1 MSKKCRQRASFRGS
15 GKRSG
20 HSHETKENRMRI
32 GEGVSDFLWSIGRE
46 RASPAELELEDVR
59 LYVQVRLALGIS
71 PRALHNE
78 VSAMRAMIKVCGRRD
93 FAASPELRSRALGI
107 PRGSRIGTNSP
118 ISDAACEDLIERA
131 EAIDP
136 GTACLIRLERTI
148 GLRGK
153 EGNMSPPSLAP
164 WMEQLL
170 TGQPLH
176 VTRGTK
182 GGRERHV
189 NVPCRSSAQH
199 AIELAIAFCAQNDGV
214 FYPHKTLKQALRRY
228 EHVMGHRLKVKGH
241 SLRYR
246 FAEDRYRLYRAD
258 GLTEDEAL
266 VFLARDLGHGDK
278 RGRWVRQVYLRNLLP
293 PLKGRRSRSI
303 PTCH

>member
-1 MSKKCRQRASFRGS
+1 
-15 GKRSG
+15 
-20 HSHETKENRMRI
+20 MRI
-32 GEGVSDFLWSIGRE
+32 GGVLSDFLWSIGRE
-46 RASPAELELEDVR
+46 LTSPADLELEDVR
-59 LYVQVRLALGIS
+59 LFVQWRLALGIL
-71 PRALHNE
+71 PRAIQNE
-78 VSAMRAMIKVCGRRD
+78 VSAIRAMLKVSGRRA
-93 FAASPELRSRALGI
+93 FAESPEMRSRALGI
-107 PRGSRIGTNSP
+107 PPGSRVGTNSP
-118 ISDAACEDLIERA
+118 ISDAAYEDLLERA
-131 EAIDP
+131 EAMDP

-153 EGNMSPPSLAP
+153 EAIMSTESLAH

-182 GGRERHV
+182 GGRERYV
-189 NVPCRSSAQH
+189 SVPCRSSAQN
-199 AIELAIAFCAQNDGV
+199 ALELATAFCAEHDGV
-214 FYPHKTLKQALRRY
+214 FYPHKSLKQAIRRY
-228 EHVMGHRLKVKGH
+228 EHVMGHRLDVKGH

-293 PLKGRRSRSI
+293 PLKGRRRRSI
-303 PTCH
+303 EVLA